1 MRGNQ
6 ADIAVT
12 AVVAV
17 LACAAAA
24 VGAPV
29 AVTIVL
35 GLALVAMPGYLLAQL
50 LLGPGMAALERTLVA
65 VGLALIVPIV
75 GGLVLYAAGVPLR
88 RASWL
93 AVLAGVTLAAD
104 IALWSRRRAGWS
116 GPFRW
121 PRAKRR
127 LPLRHVA
134 TFGAAVVIAY
144 SGLVL
149 ARVGAAI
156 QPGPHFTQ
164 LYLSSQGVRAG
175 AIKIGVTN
183 DEGSTVAYR
192 LVVLRSGHAK
202 TKRNLTLA
210 NGANWQLTVSF
221 NGEKGNL
228 TANLYRLPNL
238 STPYRQVDTNG
249 DKAAGL

>member
-12 AVVAV
+12 AAVAA
-17 LACAAAA
+17 LACAAVAA
-24 VGAPV
+24 GAPV

-35 GLALVAMPGYLLAQL
+35 GLALLAMPGYLLAQL
-50 LLGPGMAALERTLVA
+50 LLGPGTAALERTLVA

-88 RASWL
+88 RDSWL

-104 IALWSRRRAGWS
+104 LALWVRRRTGRSA
-116 GPFRW
+116 PFRW
-121 PRAKRR
+121 PRGR
-127 LPLRHVA
+127 LPARQVA
-134 TFGAAVVIAY
+134 MFGAAVVIAAC
-144 SGLVL
+144 GVVV
-149 ARVGAAI
+149 ARVSAAI

-164 LYLSSQGVRAG
+164 LWLSSQGVRAG

-183 DEGSTVAYR
+183 DQGSTVEYR
-192 LVVLRSGHAK
+192 LVVLSSGH
-202 TKRNLTLA
+202 TNTTTNLTLA
-210 NGANWQLTVSF
+210 NGATWQVTVPF
-221 NGEKGNL
+221 NDEKGKL

-238 STPYRQVDTNG
+238 TTPYRQVDTNG
-249 DKAAGL
+249 DKASGL